1 MTRLGQQRA
10 IAVLGGP
17 PPVPAHVTMREMP
30 PAHGLAVFKRDD
42 VADDPVEEEEFAQ
55 EDVMRAVAEDVADG
69 EDGVSSRRSRW
80 GEGAVDGE
88 TICK

>member
-1 MTRLGQQRA
+1 MFQG
-10 IAVLGGP
+10 
-17 PPVPAHVTMREMP
+17 
-30 PAHGLAVFKRDD
+30 DY
-42 VADDPVEEEEFAQ
+42 VADDLVEEEEFAQ

-69 EDGVSSRRSRW
+69 EDGVSSRRGKW